1 MMINQFGTV
10 SSSALMMLMCE
21 SGIFAITQNKRYDAV
36 LDNFSIYFIKPMRTE
51 EVIEVFAK
59 IIEVSNNFSK
69 LEIQIIHEKKKLQ
82 RR

>member
-59 IIEVSNNFSK
+59 
-69 LEIQIIHEKKKLQ
+69 
-82 RR
+82 

>member
-1 MMINQFGTV
+1 
-10 SSSALMMLMCE
+10 
-21 SGIFAITQNKRYDAV
+21 
-36 LDNFSIYFIKPMRTE
+36 MRTE